1 LEDFEMGLTSNSA
14 NKKLSD
20 LSTSERRTLIDQ
32 LSASMAELS
41 YDLAAA
47 GRTDLVRTMLDVKIM
62 LGAMSD
68 DIARGKAS
76 YSEEIISEAVRLIK
90 TTATLLQGE
99 HQVMTTH

>member
-1 LEDFEMGLTSNSA
+1 MGLTSNSA

-41 YDLAAA
+41 YNLAAA

-62 LGAMSD
+62 LRAMSD
-68 DIARGKAS
+68 DIARGKAN
-76 YSEEIISEAVRLIK
+76 YSEEIIAEAARLIR
-90 TTATLLQGE
+90 TTTTLLAGE
-99 HQVMTTH
+99 QQVMTIH